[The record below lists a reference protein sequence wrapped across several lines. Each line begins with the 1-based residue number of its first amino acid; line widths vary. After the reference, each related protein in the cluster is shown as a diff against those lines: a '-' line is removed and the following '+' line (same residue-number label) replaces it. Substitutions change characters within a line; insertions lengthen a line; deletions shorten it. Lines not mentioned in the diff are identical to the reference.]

1 MLKNGEKGV
10 ILQRDK
16 ETYAIV
22 PHISLGVIT
31 VEFLQKLVEVAKKY
45 EIKAIKI
52 TSANRENFTY

>member
-22 PHISLGVIT
+22 PHIPLGVIT

-45 EIKAIKI
+45 EIKAMKI